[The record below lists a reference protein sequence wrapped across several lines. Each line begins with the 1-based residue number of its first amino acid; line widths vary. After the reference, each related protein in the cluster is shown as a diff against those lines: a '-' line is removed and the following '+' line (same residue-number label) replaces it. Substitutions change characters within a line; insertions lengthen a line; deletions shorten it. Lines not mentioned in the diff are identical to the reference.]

1 MNFASGGEASSPQ
14 DQPEPRPSLA
24 DGDEG
29 TDDVT
34 LMLRV
39 KGGDL
44 DAFETLVTRHQH
56 SVVGTAAKML
66 GSGADAE
73 DIGQQVF
80 VRVWKSAARYEPS
93 AKFTT
98 WLMTI
103 TRNLVFNELRRRRRT
118 QQISID
124 ADEEDTIR
132 HQFVDEEAHAPSE
145 KMLDAEL
152 QDAIEAAIA
161 SLPENQRIAIVLRR
175 FEGMPYEEIAKV
187 LKTSVPAVKSI
198 LFRARAE
205 LKARLKK
212 YLE

>member
-1 MNFASGGEASSPQ
+1 MSSPE
-14 DQPEPRPSLA
+14 DEPEPESSLA
-24 DGDEG
+24 DNDEAS
-29 TDDVT
+29 DVA

-39 KGGDL
+39 RDGDL
-44 DAFETLVTRHQH
+44 EAFETLVTRHQH

-66 GSGADAE
+66 GGTADAE

-80 VRVWKSAARYEPS
+80 MRVWKHAARYQPS

-103 TRNLVFNELRRRRRT
+103 TRNLVFNELRRRRRS
-118 QQISID
+118 QQVSMD
-124 ADEEDTIR
+124 ADEGDTIR
-132 HQFVDEEAHAPSE
+132 HQFVDEQAAAPSE
-145 KMLDAEL
+145 EMLDSEL
-152 QDAIEAAIA
+152 HQAIDSAIA
-161 SLPENQRIAIVLRR
+161 SLPEAQRLAIVLRR
-175 FEGMPYEEIAKV
+175 YEGMPYEEIAEV

>member
-1 MNFASGGEASSPQ
+1 VNFASGGATSSPE
-14 DQPEPRPSLA
+14 DEPEPESSLA
-24 DGDEG
+24 DNDEAS
-29 TDDVT
+29 DVA

-39 KGGDL
+39 RDGDL
-44 DAFETLVTRHQH
+44 EAFETLVTRHQH

-66 GSGADAE
+66 GGTADAE

-80 VRVWKSAARYEPS
+80 VRVWKHAARYQPS

-103 TRNLVFNELRRRRRT
+103 TRNLVFNELRRRRRS
-118 QQISID
+118 QLVSMD
-124 ADEEDTIR
+124 ADEGDTIR
-132 HQFVDEEAHAPSE
+132 HQFVDEQAAAPSE
-145 KMLDAEL
+145 EMLDSEL
-152 QDAIEAAIA
+152 HEAIDAAIA
-161 SLPENQRIAIVLRR
+161 SLPEAQRLAIVLRR
-175 FEGMPYEEIAKV
+175 YEGMPYEEIAEV

>member
-1 MNFASGGEASSPQ
+1 VNFASGGATSSPE
-14 DQPEPRPSLA
+14 DEPEPESSLA
-24 DGDEG
+24 DNDEAS
-29 TDDVT
+29 DVA

-39 KGGDL
+39 SDGDL
-44 DAFETLVTRHQH
+44 EAFETLVTRHQH

-66 GSGADAE
+66 GGTADAE

-80 VRVWKSAARYEPS
+80 MRVWKHAARYQPS

-103 TRNLVFNELRRRRRT
+103 TRNLVFNELRRRRRS
-118 QQISID
+118 QQVSMD
-124 ADEEDTIR
+124 ADEGDTIR
-132 HQFVDEEAHAPSE
+132 HQFVDEQAAAPSE
-145 KMLDAEL
+145 EMLDSEL
-152 QDAIEAAIA
+152 HQAIDAAIA
-161 SLPENQRIAIVLRR
+161 SLPEAQRLAIVLRR
-175 FEGMPYEEIAKV
+175 YEGMPYEEIAEV

>member
-1 MNFASGGEASSPQ
+1 VNFPSGGAASSPQ
-14 DQPEPRPSLA
+14 DEPEPESSLA
-24 DGDEG
+24 ESDEAS
-29 TDDVT
+29 DVT

-39 KGGDL
+39 RDGDL
-44 DAFETLVTRHQH
+44 EAFETLVTRHQH

-66 GSGADAE
+66 GGAADAE
-73 DIGQQVF
+73 DIAQQVF
-80 VRVWKSAARYEPS
+80 VRVWKHAARYQPS

-103 TRNLVFNELRRRRRT
+103 ARNLVFNELRRRRRS
-118 QQISID
+118 QQVSMD
-124 ADEEDTIR
+124 SDEGDTIR
-132 HQFVDEEAHAPSE
+132 HQFVDEQAVAPSE
-145 KMLDAEL
+145 EILDSEL
-152 QDAIEAAIA
+152 KEAIEAAIA
-161 SLPENQRIAIVLRR
+161 SLPETQRLAIVLRR
-175 FEGMPYEEIAKV
+175 YEGMPYEEIAEV